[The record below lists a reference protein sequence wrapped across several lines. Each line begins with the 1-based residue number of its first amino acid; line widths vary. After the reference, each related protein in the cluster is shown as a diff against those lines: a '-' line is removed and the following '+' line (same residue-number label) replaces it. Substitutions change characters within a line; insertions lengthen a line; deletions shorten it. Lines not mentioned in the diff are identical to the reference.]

1 MTSEKTFESERN
13 PPRSTPSRRF
23 SHSVL
28 LIVIVAFVL
37 RLLVITVGHTY
48 RITPRR
54 DHFQFGWET
63 GRIARSIAEGHGFSS
78 PTDLDSG
85 PSAWTAPVYSY
96 ILAGI
101 FKVWGIYTPVS
112 GWVILAFNSFWA
124 ALTCWT
130 LYLVADRIFGAWV
143 ARVTA
148 WTWAV
153 FPYLLYWAVRVVWE
167 TSLTTFLVTLVLW
180 LTIRA
185 SDEPWRRGPW
195 VYQGLLWGLIVLTN
209 TAIVILLPFF
219 LLWVLVRSY
228 GQQAF
233 RGAAI
238 CLGILVLC
246 AAPWTIRNYRRFDR
260 LLFVRDNL
268 PLELYEANNNHSAG
282 LWTRSEHPGN
292 NPTAMKR
299 MQELGE
305 IGFMDEKKQ
314 QFHAFVRQ
322 HPGEF
327 VRFTLKRIWYFWAA
341 PPQATIVAGYD
352 LWVARHTEFLLA
364 SLFAFAGLALAL
376 VRKNAY
382 RWLLVPFLMI
392 YPLPFYVVNPLPRYK
407 HPIEPV
413 MLMLIV
419 YVLAESRGVQV
430 RLPGKRTTKPLPAEV
445 GSQERRESPAAV
457 PGTAGSGC

>member
-1 MTSEKTFESERN
+1 VTSEKILEIERGQARS
-13 PPRSTPSRRF
+13 RSTPARRF

-37 RLLVITVGHTY
+37 RLLVITAGHTY

-85 PSAWTAPVYSY
+85 PSAWTAPLYPY
-96 ILAGI
+96 ILAGV
-101 FKVWGIYTPVS
+101 FKIWGIYTPAS
-112 GWVILAFNSFWA
+112 AWVILAFNSFWA

-130 LYLVADRIFGAWV
+130 LYSVAERIFGAWV

-185 SDEPWRRGPW
+185 SDEPSPRGIW
-195 VYQGLLWGLIVLTN
+195 VYQGLLWGVILLTN
-209 TAIVILLPFF
+209 TALVILLPFF
-219 LLWVLVRSY
+219 LVWAIARS
-228 GQQAF
+228 GRRSQAL
-233 RGAAI
+233 RGAAVSFAI
-238 CLGILVLC
+238 MALC
-246 AAPWTIRNYRRFDR
+246 AVPWTIRNYDRFGR
-260 LLFVRDNL
+260 FLFIRDNL

-292 NPTAMKR
+292 DPTAMRR

-305 IGFMDEKKQ
+305 IGFMDEKKLE
-314 QFHAFVRQ
+314 FHAFVQ
-322 HPGEF
+322 EHPGEF

-352 LWVARHTEFLLA
+352 FWVARHVEFLLA
-364 SLFAFAGLALAL
+364 SIFAFAGLVLAF
-376 VRKNAY
+376 VRKNPY
-382 RWLLVPFLMI
+382 RWLLTPFLLI

-413 MLMLIV
+413 MLMLII
-419 YVLAESRGVQV
+419 YVLAESRGVEV
-430 RLPGKRTTKPLPAEV
+430 SLPWK
-445 GSQERRESPAAV
+445 
-457 PGTAGSGC
+457 